1 MSHVNT
7 TPHYGLPIYGEND
20 IINPLT
26 DFNDANSAIDTA
38 LYDIADAQGSEAGAI
53 SDINVF
59 LGDKEL
65 ETVAQNVT
73 DAVNE
78 VNTAVGNADTAIGNV
93 AGDVV
98 TLQTAVGNAST
109 GLIHDVGELQTTVG
123 SQGNSIS
130 ALQTTVGDAES
141 VLVKDVSDL
150 KTAVGDATSGLVKDV
165 ADLETQ
171 NGNSVLVTTAQT
183 LSGAINELA
192 QATTFPDWGTA
203 TDISTS
209 IGVNPY
215 TPTSDGYLSVIC
227 NGGGCTIYYGETAND
242 KRIAT
247 CYSDSGKRNGLIV
260 PLRKNTRYDISVT
273 NSALELCVFAKA

>member
-38 LYDIADAQGSEAGAI
+38 LYDIADAQGSEAGAL

-141 VLVKDVSDL
+141 
-150 KTAVGDATSGLVKDV
+150 GLVKDV
-165 ADLETQ
+165 EDLETQ